1 MNELPVI
8 QKTYDL
14 IKWTVPILNK
24 LPRNHKYLL
33 GDRIIT
39 LLYDLLDELII
50 ARYQK
55 NKLPILEE
63 LSSHIDILRYQIR
76 LLHDFE
82 IFKNNHYEYFNK
94 ELHEIGSEI
103 GGWTKSCRGKALP

>member
-14 IKWTVPILNK
+14 IKWTVPIINK
-24 LPRNHKYLL
+24 LPRDHKYLL
-33 GDRIIT
+33 GNRIIT
-39 LLYDLLDELII
+39 SLYDLLDKLII
-50 ARYQK
+50 ARYHK

-63 LSSHIDILRYQIR
+63 LNSHIDILRYQIR

-82 IFKNNHYEYFNK
+82 LLLNNRYEYFNK
-94 ELHEIGSEI
+94 ELQEIGSEI